1 MCRRYDN
8 RSSCYLL
15 DAALFIPRQV
25 GRFVANMSLKNGAK
39 MAPLGRVDRRG
50 ARRGRSFAR
59 PDVIRAAASVCVSR
73 G

>member
-1 MCRRYDN
+1 MRRRYDN
-8 RSSCYLL
+8 SSFCYLL
-15 DAALFIPRQV
+15 DAARFIPRQV

-59 PDVIRAAASVCVSR
+59 PDVIRSAAGVFVRR